1 MNRSL
6 FLAAGAA
13 LVLLVSCARSAES
26 SVEHFYMCLS
36 DGKVTEAKEY
46 VSKQLLGMAG
56 DGKISAALAKEAQN
70 IQAKGGIKSVDVKL
84 DGKGEVRTGVA
95 TITFK
100 NAPAPKVEKVK
111 VIQEDGK
118 WKITAEK

>member
-1 MNRSL
+1 
-6 FLAAGAA
+6 
-13 LVLLVSCARSAES
+13 
-26 SVEHFYMCLS
+26 
-36 DGKVTEAKEY
+36 VTEAKEY
-46 VSKQLLGMAG
+46 VSKQLIGMAG

-84 DGKGEVRTGVA
+84 DGKGEVRTGTA

-100 NAPAPKVEKVK
+100 NAPAPKIEKVK